1 MSTSTAIPLST
12 ETGPAAVLAAE
23 LFCRD
28 RRAMLVVDPEADWRS
43 PADALK
49 GVRERGYASPNML
62 SYYPRVK
69 LRGDKD
75 DAERVAGAAFAGLL
89 CKLDRSF
96 GSWQSLEHESM
107 ALTHNM
113 TPAHVVN
120 EEDMHALVRAG
131 INVIDAGIAGRARI
145 NGSRTMARG
154 SELYRVFSSLSVRRL
169 CLQIINMIDQ
179 STRWAVFEK
188 PDMRLT
194 NRIRDQIFSYF
205 SDLAELGAFANECF
219 VVECDAGLCRR
230 EDRIEH
236 GVTILLLFQPLGA
249 VEPISFTIH
258 QTVAGCRVAS
268 TAFAPNL
275 GNFAVRDLGFAV

>member
-1 MSTSTAIPLST
+1 
-12 ETGPAAVLAAE
+12 
-23 LFCRD
+23 
-28 RRAMLVVDPEADWRS
+28 
-43 PADALK
+43 
-49 GVRERGYASPNML
+49 
-62 SYYPRVK
+62 
-69 LRGDKD
+69 
-75 DAERVAGAAFAGLL
+75 
-89 CKLDRSF
+89 
-96 GSWQSLEHESM
+96 
-107 ALTHNM
+107 
-113 TPAHVVN
+113 
-120 EEDMHALVRAG
+120 MHALVRAG

-154 SELYRVFSSLSVRRL
+154 SESYRVFSSLSVRRL
-169 CLQIINMIDQ
+169 CLQIINMIDR

-268 TAFAPNL
+268 TAFVPVAESC
-275 GNFAVRDLGFAV
+275 A